1 MKMKKKIYRVFDISW
16 DANDTEKMDLPKSI
30 DVVITSADVGDL
42 DNQKEIEDYL
52 SDYITNE
59 TNFCHW
65 GFQYE
70 EQ

>member
-1 MKMKKKIYRVFDISW
+1 MFDISW
-16 DANDTEKMDLPKSI
+16 DANDIEKMDLHNSI
-30 DVVITSADVGDL
+30 DVTITSADVNDL
-42 DNQKEIEDYL
+42 NDQEEIEDYL
-52 SDYITNE
+52 SDYITDE